1 LKWLEVSIAVD
12 GELAEAVAD
21 LFTRWAGTGIVIEA
35 THSDEAQGAVA
46 SPHGLT
52 VRAYRLLDEDT
63 SARMQWLEEGLWHL
77 SQIAPLPE
85 PSYRQ
90 VEEED
95 WSETWKAH
103 FRPIPVGRKLLI
115 VPSWLKPPSG
125 ERLRLIL
132 DPGMAFGTGAH
143 PSTRLCLLALEERL
157 VPGDTVIDL
166 GCGSGIL
173 AIAAARLGARHV
185 VALDNDPQAVRV
197 AEENVAAN
205 QVEQRVSVRLGS
217 LEHLAQEETEPSR
230 EAEVVVA
237 NILAPVLQDMLEAG
251 LAGLVRRGGHLI
263 LSGILASQ
271 VESLLATA
279 SSQGLHLVEKKGEE
293 DWRALVLQR

>member
-1 LKWLEVSIAVD
+1 MKWLEVSIAVD

-77 SQIAPLPE
+77 SQIVPLPE

-115 VPSWLKPPSG
+115 VPSWLRPPLG
-125 ERLRLIL
+125 DRLPLIL

-205 QVEQRVSVRLGS
+205 RVGQRVSVRLGS
-217 LEHLAQEETEPSR
+217 MEDVARKETEPSR
-230 EAEVVVA
+230 EVEVVVA
-237 NILAPVLQDMLEAG
+237 NILAPILQEMLEIG

-279 SSQGLHLVEKKGEE
+279 SSQGMELVEEKAEE
-293 DWRALVLQR
+293 EWRALVLQR